1 MYIQF
6 HRFALI
12 FAGNSFWKINY
23 SMSLPYFTTLFPYQ
37 YFLPILFLYKF
48 TISPIIFLDLRYYS
62 LESLD
67 FTILFFP
74 ISLESQGQGFNEE
87 GSSWKRAVH
96 LKQGQGQGQG
106 QGPSVGKQ
114 EIREEN
120 DSSKIERMRVLK
132 RRGRQS

>member
-1 MYIQF
+1 MYILF

-12 FAGNSFWKINY
+12 FAGNSSQRINY

-37 YFLPILFLYKF
+37 YFLPTLFLYKF

-67 FTILFFP
+67 FTILFFR

-96 LKQGQGQGQG
+96 LKQGQGQG